1 MNKKKVKIPLLFI
14 LLLLVIS
21 TSGCLKNS
29 HKYVV
34 NITIRVTD
42 GQTGLGI
49 SGANVIGADRSGTTN
64 SSGEIKIINVEGNKK
79 YSFVVRAQGY
89 NEQRFELDVKTQNV
103 EYGVQ
108 LYKITGNI
116 TGTVV
121 DDNDNPVEGASI
133 VAEKT
138 SFGGKSGVDGS
149 FYIELPVSNTA
160 YTIIVSKDNHA
171 QRKISNVF
179 VTEEKRSN
187 DLGKIILSNQPG
199 KISGTITDEKGNPIK
214 DVNVYVK
221 EEDKQVSTN
230 NYGTYTMEILPGNYT
245 LVFSNPY
252 YMDKEIPNVEVQS
265 NKTTTINTKLE
276 AKPGYITGTI
286 RDNKDKA
293 ISDVIVEVLGTSFA
307 SATDATGYFRI
318 NNVPAGDYILQFS
331 NNYFKTK
338 TVNVT
343 VKNAQETNVNK
354 IYLDPK
360 TGSVYGVV
368 VDKESKATVSG
379 AIIKS
384 LTTGDSTT
392 SMTNGSFQLN
402 NIRIGVHR
410 LSITAT
416 DYSTTE
422 IEVTV
427 DEDGINNIG
436 DVYLFRHPSS
446 IYGQVRD
453 KTSLKYIENVS
464 VMLIENP
471 SLMVYTDGN
480 GIFRINNLYAGI
492 YTLKFEH
499 PDYTPKTLENV
510 GVEPNA
516 PTYVG
521 IIDITPKPGM
531 IQGIT
536 TPGAN
541 INLRGTNY
549 KTTANDTGSF
559 ILSNI
564 PPGEYTVD
572 ISLTNY
578 NSKAVAIN
586 LGPNELKDLGD
597 QTLIPIP
604 GKISGLTNADQVTIL
619 ENNIS
624 VSVVNG
630 TFTFNSLMPGT
641 YTLKYTKEG
650 YREQLKIIDVA
661 PNENVNAGTVTLEP
675 ITGTITGYITCT
687 NGNITLVERKETQ
700 YYNIPAYFTFE
711 NLKPGTY
718 HLTLQKPNYQ
728 STFYTVSVGP
738 GQTVNLGSLNVGEYK
753 PNTNSGKTVTVYATL
768 RYSID
773 YGYRQPIIS
782 AYEDGA
788 YGNPTLTVNI
798 NCPQKCGYIWLNYG
812 TSGNNFK
819 NQDLV
824 YDGQVYNL
832 PGRHLW
838 QGAFR
843 CGYNPEHE
851 CSVKLEYN
859 CDTGAPNINISKTW
873 GYGPTSVTVS
883 GEDTYS
889 GVQSVQYSISSSPTS
904 AGAYQ
909 TISNGGTVTINS
921 KGIWYLHVKLTDNV
935 GHVSTRVEGPY
946 IIP

>member
-1 MNKKKVKIPLLFI
+1 M
-14 LLLLVIS
+14 VIS
-21 TSGCLKNS
+21 TSGCFKNS
-29 HKYVV
+29 QKYMV

-49 SGANVIGADRSGTTN
+49 SGANVIGADKSGTTD
-64 SSGEIKIINVEGNKK
+64 SSGEVKITNVEGNKK

-160 YTIIVSKDNHA
+160 YTIIISKDNHA

-214 DVNVYVK
+214 DVNVYAK
-221 EEDKQVSTN
+221 EADKQVSTN

-286 RDNKDKA
+286 RDNKEKA

-368 VDKESKATVSG
+368 VDKESKETVSG

-427 DEDGINNIG
+427 DEDRINNIG

-471 SLMVYTDGN
+471 SIMVYTDGN

-516 PTYVG
+516 PTNVG

-586 LGPNELKDLGD
+586 LGPGELKDLGD

-650 YREQLKIIDVA
+650 YREQLKVIDVA
-661 PNENVNAGTVTLEP
+661 PNQNVNAGTVTLEP
-675 ITGTITGYITCT
+675 FTGAITGYISCD
-687 NGNITLVERKETQ
+687 NGNITLAETKETQ
-700 YYNIPAYFTFE
+700 YYNYPAYFKFD
-711 NLKPGTY
+711 NLLPGTY
-718 HLTLQKPNYQ
+718 TLTLKRPGYQ
-728 STFYTVSVGP
+728 SKFYTVTVEPGKTKDIGTISTSDLLPGYIAEGVEDKRKEYHRPANGSTFY
-738 GQTVNLGSLNVGEYK
+738 
-753 PNTNSGKTVTVYATL
+753 
-768 RYSID
+768 
-773 YGYRQPIIS
+773 
-782 AYEDGA
+782 
-788 YGNPTLTVNI
+788 VNI
-798 NCPQKCGYIWLNYG
+798 AQDVKVHYTDTWIDFNYIEWQINGGTRQKVAVPFERKDYDHPISVPANVNVWIKATGHDYIEYFLDISKPRIIIDNKWSYG
-812 TSGNNFK
+812 PTTVKINTEDS
-819 NQDLV
+819 LS
-824 YDGQVYNL
+824 
-832 PGRHLW
+832 PI
-838 QGAFR
+838 
-843 CGYNPEHE
+843 
-851 CSVKLEYN
+851 SKLEYSLS
-859 CDTGAPNINISKTW
+859 T
-873 GYGPTSVTVS
+873 
-883 GEDTYS
+883 
-889 GVQSVQYSISSSPTS
+889 SPTS
-904 AGAYQ
+904 AGTYK
-909 TISNGGTVTINS
+909 TISNGGTVNISS
-921 KGIWYLHVKLTDNV
+921 KGIWYLHVRSTDLGGN
-935 GHVSTRVEGPY
+935 VSTLVEGPY